1 MVFVIDWKDQGDDNM
16 EYKSFR
22 LKDSPFRLTPPLN
35 PEEIIWVGMN
45 KLKLQLENRM
55 EMSMK
60 TSMSRLI
67 INWGNYGSGKGH
79 AASYYSRT
87 NRLRD
92 LSEKISVSPA
102 KSFKVNLPRT
112 SKDIVQAL
120 LRSLLDQIKFDSI
133 ISDFQQIKRIFRD
146 DFEKI
151 VRANSHDNVIE
162 QFFIMLTDESN
173 QKKMDTIKNFLYG
186 DTTKSTLQQL
196 NLPLGIADD
205 EQVVNLISTIFNCI
219 TYEKKLYSTIF
230 LWIDDCEDIDTLTKS
245 IADRFVIFLRQLIE
259 KTPNHLTIFLN
270 FTPKRFMNL
279 GDLSIYFGEA
289 LSSRARLQ
297 IPFTEPS
304 IDEAI
309 DYLKELLNH
318 PHFRNEQDVD
328 KENSLF
334 PFSEDVAKYVLNN
347 IGRLSIR
354 KINGAFSIILELA
367 LIQEVETLSID
378 FVESIKEE
386 IISWEGE
393 K

>member
-1 MVFVIDWKDQGDDNM
+1 MD
-16 EYKSFR
+16 
-22 LKDSPFRLTPPLN
+22 
-35 PEEIIWVGMN
+35 
-45 KLKLQLENRM
+45 KLKAQLENRI

-60 TSMSRLI
+60 TSISRLI

-87 NRLRD
+87 NRLKE
-92 LSEKISVSPA
+92 LSEEISVSPA
-102 KSFKVNLPRT
+102 KSFKVNLPRI
-112 SKDIVQAL
+112 SKDIVQAF

-162 QFFIMLTDESN
+162 QFFIMLVNESN
-173 QKKMDTIKNFLYG
+173 QKKLDTIKIFLYG
-186 DTTKSTLQQL
+186 DTTRSTLKQL

-205 EQVVNLISTIFNCI
+205 EQVVNLLSTIFNCL
-219 TYEKKLYSTIF
+219 TYEKKLYSAIF

-245 IADRFVIFLRQLIE
+245 VADRFVIFLRQLIE

-270 FTPKRFMNL
+270 FTPKQFMNL

-289 LSSRARLQ
+289 LLSRARLQ
-297 IPFTEPS
+297 IHFTEPS
-304 IDEAI
+304 IEEAI
-309 DYLKELLNH
+309 DYLKKLLNH
-318 PHFRNEQDVD
+318 PHFRNEDDID
-328 KENSLF
+328 KENLLF
-334 PFSEDVAKYVLNN
+334 PFSENAAKYVLNN

-354 KINGAFSIILELA
+354 KINEVFSIILELA
-367 LIQEVETLSID
+367 LIQEVKTLSID
-378 FVESIKEE
+378 FIESITEE